1 MTGEGAGEAT
11 TSAAVA
17 SNTAE
22 TLVSPNMMMG
32 LKKAKVLIKKV
43 GRQEGHESYGGER
56 AQIYTCFPLRC
67 GTGRRCYWPTSTA

>member
-22 TLVSPNMMMG
+22 TLVSPNMMMD
-32 LKKAKVLIKKV
+32 LKKAKVLIK
-43 GRQEGHESYGGER
+43 
-56 AQIYTCFPLRC
+56 
-67 GTGRRCYWPTSTA
+67 

>member
-32 LKKAKVLIKKV
+32 LKKAKVLIK
-43 GRQEGHESYGGER
+43 
-56 AQIYTCFPLRC
+56 
-67 GTGRRCYWPTSTA
+67 